1 VQYSWHDCLQASC
14 RVCTSCYPLLLRL
27 LLLLWLLSPSLL
39 LQVLA
44 STEERSASDFRAK
57 ELRLV
62 QGQQLLLQPDVKIRV
77 EPIQQ

>member
-1 VQYSWHDCLQASC
+1 LFV
-14 RVCTSCYPLLLRL
+14 
-27 LLLLWLLSPSLL
+27 

-44 STEERSASDFRAK
+44 STEERSAAVFKAK

-77 EPIQQ
+77 EPIQQQ

>member
-1 VQYSWHDCLQASC
+1 LFA
-14 RVCTSCYPLLLRL
+14 
-27 LLLLWLLSPSLL
+27 

-44 STEERSASDFRAK
+44 STEERSASAFKAK

-77 EPIQQ
+77 EPII